1 MGFLRTA
8 SRVAV
13 ASSVHGKV
21 QRRQRASWAAQ
32 DAAAAAAAEPTA
44 ATTAPS
50 TPPPAAT
57 AEPADMDAKLAQL
70 AQLGDLRAAG
80 ILTDAE
86 FDAKKAQILGS

>member
-32 DAAAAAAAEPTA
+32 DAAAAATEPAPATA
-44 ATTAPS
+44 A
-50 TPPPAAT
+50 PAAPAPASA